1 MTPAKTTVS
10 RRGFLKNA
18 AGWGLALLGAPAV
31 GTRVATAEA
40 EKPQSEPW
48 RIGCFTRPW
57 AQHDYTVA
65 LDAIAEAG
73 FRYAGLLTA
82 KGGNVISTKTTPARA
97 EEIRL
102 AVEKRKLGI
111 LATYGGAIAVKESVA
126 AGVADMRRLIDR
138 CAHVGSATLLMG
150 GIAEEKLYKPYYKAI
165 AETADYAKEAGV
177 GITLKPHGGLNA
189 TGPACRK
196 ALEQVDHDNVTL
208 WYDPGNIFY
217 YSDGKLDPTA
227 DAATVDGLVTGMCV
241 KDYKHP
247 KDVDVMPG
255 DGQVDFPRVMARLR
269 KGGFTQG
276 SLVIE
281 TLAKGEL
288 PSLLAQAKKTRRF
301 LERLVRE
308 PAHRN
313 SISK

>member
-1 MTPAKTTVS
+1 MEKVTGWSLAWLGTPAALGHLAAAKTEEQRQET
-10 RRGFLKNA
+10 
-18 AGWGLALLGAPAV
+18 
-31 GTRVATAEA
+31 
-40 EKPQSEPW
+40 W

-82 KGGNVISTKTTPARA
+82 KGGNVISTKTTPERA

-102 AVEKRKLGI
+102 AVEKRELGI
-111 LATYGGAIAVKESVA
+111 LATYGGAIAVKESLA
-126 AGVADMRRLIDR
+126 TAIADMQRLIDR

-150 GIAEEKLYKPYYKAI
+150 GIADERLYKPYYKAI
-165 AETADYAKEAGV
+165 AETADYAKERGV

-189 TGPACRK
+189 TGPACRQ
-196 ALEQVDHDNVTL
+196 ALKQVDHENVTL

-217 YSDGKLDPTA
+217 YSDGKLDPIA

-247 KDVDVMPG
+247 KNVDVTPG
-255 DGQVDFPRVMARLR
+255 HGQVDFPRVMAQLR
-269 KGGFTQG
+269 RGGFTRG

-281 TLAKGEL
+281 TLAKGDL
-288 PSLLAQAKKTRRF
+288 SSLLAQAKETRKF

-308 PAHRN
+308 PASR
-313 SISK
+313 SKTSK